1 MTLGSNSGLSIGTPS
16 AAPSQ
21 GLLVQGAANF
31 SSTLETTGLLSRRQA
46 SGNDGYIA
54 YLTTAVQNTVMGF
67 NNSGSTN
74 SQGVL
79 NNHSYFGNLNAFG
92 LQFTTSGIVA
102 LTIATSGAATFN
114 NNVSVAGTLNVTG
127 TSTLTG
133 RVFGIEIG
141 VSKNGSDTVADG
153 PWYRW
158 TNADASRQ
166 ILTQL
171 NAGNGLTTWS
181 FNGSSWS
188 SIYTLTTSGAA
199 TFSSSVTATQFV
211 ANGNSTGG
219 FEGLRIINA
228 STGAAQIVLNN
239 SAQSWFVNTRTDNH
253 FSVFNATSSTTPF
266 LITTGGNVL
275 IGTTSDNSNRLRVNG
290 SIWAD
295 GSIRSSNGT
304 ITTLLGFDAVTGP
317 AGILNTTSGHQ
328 LWIQTGGITRIAVE
342 AGGNV
347 TIGSV
352 AASERLVVYE
362 SAIDSKC
369 YVHIQNNRSRNAG
382 VLTRTTNGSFIAGT
396 SINTDTF
403 MYQIYDNV
411 AGQNRLVVTSGGNV
425 LINNATDVTGAT
437 LNVNGNI
444 RTAAA
449 TNLTAANWKLGT
461 ARGGTV
467 TTNATVRVEIDGALV
482 DLVARYV

>member
-1 MTLGSNSGLSIGTPS
+1 LYLYDGGSATIGLQTNGASYFNGGNVGIGTNSPSSLLHLSNSVGPVITMDDTAGRSTVFRNVSPSTAAAIGTVS
-16 AAPSQ
+16 
-21 GLLVQGAANF
+21 
-31 SSTLETTGLLSRRQA
+31 
-46 SGNDGYIA
+46 
-54 YLTTAVQNTVMGF
+54 
-67 NNSGSTN
+67 
-74 SQGVL
+74 
-79 NNHSYFGNLNAFG
+79 NH
-92 LQFTTSGIVA
+92 
-102 LTIATSGAATFN
+102 TF
-114 NNVSVAGTLNVTG
+114 
-127 TSTLTG
+127 
-133 RVFGIEIG
+133 
-141 VSKNGSDTVADG
+141 
-153 PWYRW
+153 
-158 TNADASRQ
+158 Q
-166 ILTQL
+166 ILT
-171 NAGNGLTTWS
+171 NNT
-181 FNGSSWS
+181 N
-188 SIYTLTTSGAA
+188 
-199 TFSSSVTATQFV
+199 
-211 ANGNSTGG
+211 
-219 FEGLRIINA
+219 RI
-228 STGAAQIVLNN
+228 
-239 SAQSWFVNTRTDNH
+239 
-253 FSVFNATSSTTPF
+253 
-266 LITTGGNVL
+266 LITEGGNVL
-275 IGTTSDNSNRLRVNG
+275 IGTATDNSNKLRVNG

>member
-1 MTLGSNSGLSIGTPS
+1 MITNGIGANKFGIIRSVDANTDPALGDAGSI
-16 AAPSQ
+16 
-21 GLLVQGAANF
+21 
-31 SSTLETTGLLSRRQA
+31 A
-46 SGNDGYIA
+46 SG
-54 YLTTAVQNTVMGF
+54 TVDF
-67 NNSGSTN
+67 EINN
-74 SQGVL
+74 
-79 NNHSYFGNLNAFG
+79 
-92 LQFTTSGIVA
+92 
-102 LTIATSGAATFN
+102 
-114 NNVSVAGTLNVTG
+114 
-127 TSTLTG
+127 
-133 RVFGIEIG
+133 
-141 VSKNGSDTVADG
+141 
-153 PWYRW
+153 
-158 TNADASRQ
+158 
-166 ILTQL
+166 
-171 NAGNGLTTWS
+171 
-181 FNGSSWS
+181 
-188 SIYTLTTSGAA
+188 SGAA
-199 TFSSSVTATQFV
+199 TFSSSVTAGGTFTSSM
-211 ANGNSTGG
+211 GNNALIFNSSSATTGFQYATLINSGASMTLGIERSTGG
-219 FEGLRIINA
+219 ALSNGSTAYA
-228 STGAAQIVLNN
+228 SILQTSNSTDLQFGTANN
-239 SAQSWFVNTRTDNH
+239 IRMTIAS
-253 FSVFNATSSTTPF
+253 
-266 LITTGGNVL
+266 GGNVL